1 MTSQS
6 MLELLKSICLLS
18 ALLLAGTWLRAKVP
32 LFRKLFL
39 PASVIGGFIGLL
51 LGPRI
56 LGSFSLLPVSEE
68 WLNAWTALP
77 SILVIPIF
85 AATPLGMFSSKSGR
99 TASASGTDGRQT
111 GNTAKSKPVRKGLIA
126 LAAFFAAGAV
136 IKVVTSLQE
145 VVGLGTNVIY
155 SAVSPDS
162 GLYKT
167 FGYELARGFA
177 GGHGSAGMVG
187 SLLQGYGF
195 DYWETAQGITTTTA
209 TVGLIAGMIIGI
221 ITINAASRKGYTA
234 ILKKPSEIPKSMAQG
249 YNSDIRR
256 QESIGRET
264 TMSSSIDTIAVH
276 LAVMLLACGIGF
288 VIQGIVDPGDNLPV
302 WFFCM
307 AGMYPV
313 DWAISKLRLNW
324 LIDTKVKARI
334 IGSMSD
340 YAIVAAIASIPVNA
354 ISGYAGPLFVMIAA
368 GLAVTFVST
377 FAIFKWLF
385 PTRHPFEH
393 SIMMWGLETGV
404 LINGM
409 MLLKIC
415 DPEYE
420 TTALNDISLGMSL
433 FNLISLPLTLIIYYA
448 LKNGTRMQIFLTTVA
463 VLIFSVILLFLFRNL
478 YKRSEKIQDVKA
490 EKPGSLYK
498 NANAAV

>member
-18 ALLLAGTWLRAKVP
+18 ALLLAGTWLRARVP

-56 LGSFSLLPVSEE
+56 LGNFSLLPVSEE
-68 WLNAWTALP
+68 WLDAWTALP

-85 AATPLGMFSSKSGR
+85 AATPLGMFSSKNVK
-99 TASASGTDGRQT
+99 TGTGSNAAVQPA
-111 GNTAKSKPVRKGLIA
+111 GNNAKSKPVKKGLIT
-126 LAAFFAAGAV
+126 LAAFFATGAV

-155 SAVSPDS
+155 SAARPDS

-209 TVGLIAGMIIGI
+209 TIGLIAGMIIGI
-221 ITINAASRKGYTA
+221 ITINVASRKGYTA
-234 ILKKPSEIPKSMAQG
+234 ILKKPSEIPESMARG
-249 YNSDIRR
+249 YDPDISR
-256 QESIGRET
+256 QESMGRET
-264 TMSSSIDTIAVH
+264 MMSSSIDTITIH
-276 LAVMLLACGIGF
+276 LAVLFLACGIGF

-313 DWAISKLRLNW
+313 DWIISKLGLGW

-340 YAIVAAIASIPVNA
+340 FAIAAAIASIPVKTL
-354 ISGYAGPLFVMIAA
+354 SDYAGPLLAMVIA
-368 GLAVTFVST
+368 GLAVTFIAT

-420 TTALNDISLGMSL
+420 TTALGDVSLGMSL

-448 LKNGTRMQIFLTTVA
+448 LKNGTRMQIFLTVTA
-463 VLIFSVILLFLFRNL
+463 VLIFSVILLFLFRGL
-478 YKRSEKIQDVKA
+478 YKHSEKMQDTPEEQTGIVC
-490 EKPGSLYK
+490 K